1 MKNKF
6 RIGEIVIIN
15 GTGKIYEKHIR
26 ALGIVKGK
34 EYYFNEYLVSILSED
49 TEDWFSKDDLE
60 IVMERRYKKQE
71 KYKVALA
78 IDMRGLDY
86 ITSKLDRLP
95 NKNNNILKKIDIFK
109 KYKAFKKE
117 YAILIWTST
126 YWSETNFV
134 VKTINESFKELR
146 KMNIAYKQIII
157 GETDPTYIKI
167 NEFIDN
173 DPNVDIFNIFQKI
186 EIKNIGGILA

>member
-15 GTGKIYEKHIR
+15 GIGKIYEKHIR

-49 TEDWFSKDDLE
+49 TEDWFSEDDLE

-186 EIKNIGGILA
+186 EIKNIGGILT

>member
-49 TEDWFSKDDLE
+49 TEDWFSEDDLE

-109 KYKAFKKE
+109 QYKAFKKE

>member
-6 RIGEIVIIN
+6 RIGEIVVIN
-15 GTGKIYEKHIR
+15 GTGKIHEKHIR

-49 TEDWFSKDDLE
+49 TEDWFSEDDLE
-60 IVMERRYKKQE
+60 TVMERRYKKQE

-109 KYKAFKKE
+109 RYNAFKKE

-146 KMNIAYKQIII
+146 RMDIAYKQIII

-186 EIKNIGGILA
+186 EIKNIGGILT